1 MATLA
6 VPDAS
11 DNPLAVLRSAVGGA
25 SIITDAPTLA
35 LFSHDVLSNGTPP
48 LAVFRPASVDELAAG
63 IGAATK
69 AGIAI
74 VPRGGGMSYTG
85 GYLYDGGPHILVDTA
100 GLNEIVEINQTDM
113 TVTVE
118 AGCPWDK
125 LYRALRPLGLRVLA
139 WGTLSGIRA
148 SIGGG
153 MSQNG
158 LFWGARN
165 GSAVD
170 SAISFDVVLADG
182 TIISTGSDFFRP
194 YGPDLTSL
202 FAADCGAFG
211 VKARVRLKLVHE
223 AIAFA
228 YGSFSFAEHA
238 QLLSAMSAIA
248 RAELAAESFAFDPF
262 LQAQRMKR
270 DTLLKDAKQLG
281 NMVKAQAKSGGVL
294 KALKEGAKVAMAGRS
309 FLDDV
314 PFSLHCVAEG
324 RYQDAVDADMRA
336 IEAIVQEQ
344 GGEVVENSIPKIL
357 RANPFPPPNSMLG
370 PDGERWVPVH
380 GFLPHS
386 KLVEAWERFQRLWDE
401 HNEEMTRLKVE
412 TGALI
417 VATGRSS
424 CLIEPVFF
432 WPGEQNP
439 LHQQAIEADH
449 LASLPKMPD
458 SPEATALVETLRSEV
473 IAIFKDLEAI
483 HLQIARAYP
492 LEASHDPAA
501 WDILNALKRQ
511 VDPKGLMNPG
521 SLGL

>member
-6 VPDAS
+6 S
-11 DNPLAVLRSAVGGA
+11 NNPLAPVRGAVA
-25 SIITDAPTLA
+25 DTSLLTDADSLA
-35 LFSHDVLSNGTPP
+35 LFSHDVLQSGEPP
-48 LAVFRPASVDELAAG
+48 LAVFQPASVDELAAG
-63 IGAATK
+63 VGAATA

-85 GYLYDGGPHILVDTA
+85 GYLYDGGPHILIDTRS
-100 GLNEIVEINQTDM
+100 LNSVLDINEADM

-118 AGCPWDK
+118 AGCSWDK
-125 LYRALRPLGLRVLA
+125 LLTTLKPLGLRALA
-139 WGTLSGIRA
+139 WGTLSGLRA

-158 LFWGARN
+158 VFWGARS

-170 SAISFDVVLADG
+170 SALSFDVVLADG
-182 TIISTGSDFFRP
+182 SIVSTGSQFFRP
-194 YGPDLTSL
+194 YGPDLTGV
-202 FAADCGAFG
+202 FAADCGALG
-211 VKARVRLKLVHE
+211 VKARVTLKLVRE
-223 AIAFA
+223 ASAFA
-228 YGSFSFAEHA
+228 YGSFSFASHD
-238 QLLSAMSAIA
+238 QLLSAMSEVA

-270 DTLLKDAKQLG
+270 DSLVKDARQFG
-281 NMVKAQAKSGGVL
+281 NMVKAQAKSGGVF

-314 PFSLHCVAEG
+314 PFSLHCIAEG
-324 RYQDAVDADMRA
+324 RHQGGVDADMAA
-336 IEAIVQEQ
+336 IEAIVREA
-344 GGEVVENSIPKIL
+344 GGSVVENSIPKIL

-370 PDGERWVPVH
+370 PEGERWVPVH

-386 KLVEAWERFQRLWDE
+386 KLIAAWDALQDLFAEHREDMARLG
-401 HNEEMTRLKVE
+401 VE

-417 VATGRSS
+417 AATGRSS

-439 LHQQAIEADH
+439 LHRVSLEPDH
-449 LASLPKMPD
+449 LAKLPTLPD
-458 SPEATALVETLRSEV
+458 SPEATALVMTLREAV
-473 IAIFKDLEAI
+473 IGIFRSMDAI
-483 HLQIARAYP
+483 HLQIARSYP
-492 LEASHDPAA
+492 LKASHSETGWGILKAVKAQIDP
-501 WDILNALKRQ
+501 R
-511 VDPKGLMNPG
+511 GLMNPG

>member
-6 VPDAS
+6 TN
-11 DNPLAVLRSAVGGA
+11 NPLAPVSAAVA
-25 SIITDAPTLA
+25 QEALLIDADA
-35 LFSHDVLSNGTPP
+35 LSLYSHDVLSHGSEP
-48 LAVFRPASVDELAAG
+48 LAVFRPSSVDELAAG

-85 GYLYDGGPHILVDTA
+85 GYLYDGGPFLLVDTA
-100 GLNEIVEINQTDM
+100 SLDAILDINETDM

-118 AGCPWDK
+118 AGCSWDR
-125 LYRALRPLGLRVLA
+125 LYRKLKPLGLRAFA

-194 YGPDLTSL
+194 FGPDLTGL

-211 VKARVRLKLVHE
+211 VKARVTLKLVRE
-223 AIAFA
+223 APAFA
-228 YGSFSFAEHA
+228 YGSFSFATHDA
-238 QLLSAMSAIA
+238 LLHSMSAIA

-281 NMVKAQAKSGGVL
+281 NMVKETAKSGGVL
-294 KALKEGAKVAMAGRS
+294 KAMKEGAKVALAGRS

-324 RYQDAVDADMRA
+324 RHQGAVDADMTQ
-336 IEAIVQEQ
+336 IEGIVRGH

-386 KLVEAWERFQRLWDE
+386 KLVEAWDRLQALWE
-401 HNEEMTRLKVE
+401 THAEAMERLKVE

-417 VATGRSS
+417 AATGRTS

-439 LHQQAIEADH
+439 LHKEAIEADH
-449 LASLPKMPD
+449 LSKLKTMPD
-458 SPEATALVETLRSEV
+458 SPEATALVEQLRGEV
-473 IAIFKDLEAI
+473 IAIFRDMGAI

-492 LEASHDPAA
+492 LKESHDEAG
-501 WDILNALKRQ
+501 WDILRALKQQ
-511 VDPKGLMNPG
+511 VDPRGLMNPG